1 MYLIFFAGWL
11 ALAKVT
17 FLQRIEI
24 AAVNP
29 MSSNFNAE
37 NSSSRMNI
45 FQPVHSMTN
54 NPSLQSDYK
63 HEQT

>member
-1 MYLIFFAGWL
+1 MYLIFLLAG
-11 ALAKVT
+11 T
-17 FLQRIEI
+17 CQSNIFLQRIEI

-37 NSSSRMNI
+37 SSSSRMNI

-54 NPSLQSDYK
+54 NLSLQSDYK

>member
-1 MYLIFFAGWL
+1 MYLIFLLAG
-11 ALAKVT
+11 T
-17 FLQRIEI
+17 CQSNFFLQRIEI

-54 NPSLQSDYK
+54 NLSLQSDYK

>member
-1 MYLIFFAGWL
+1 MYLIFLLAG
-11 ALAKVT
+11 T
-17 FLQRIEI
+17 CQSNIFLQRIEI

-37 NSSSRMNI
+37 NSSLRMNI

-54 NPSLQSDYK
+54 NLSLQSDYK